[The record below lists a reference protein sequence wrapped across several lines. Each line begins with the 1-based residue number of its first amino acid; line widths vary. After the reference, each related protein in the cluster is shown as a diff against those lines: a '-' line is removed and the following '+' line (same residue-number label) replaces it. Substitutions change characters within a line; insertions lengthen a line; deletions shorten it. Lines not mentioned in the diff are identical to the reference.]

1 MGSESSR
8 RQRVLWL
15 STLAFT
21 LMFAV
26 WLMFGVLGVPI
37 QKELGLT
44 DVQLGWLGAVAVL
57 AGSLPRML
65 FGIWADLSGGRL
77 VMTAS
82 MVVAAVGSFLAS
94 RATSY
99 EELLACALVFGL
111 AGNSFT
117 VGIAW
122 NAAWFPK
129 QSQGLALGV
138 FGAGNVGASLTKL
151 IFGLFGAALLA
162 AIPATGLLGGLVPG
176 GWRFYPVLYAGLL
189 LAIAAVVWF
198 LSPKP
203 DHTPA
208 KGRSYRS
215 ILAPLQFAR
224 VWEYSLQYVVVFGA
238 YVALSLALPKYYVS
252 VYGDELRE
260 TFDIPAGAEG
270 ATGVLR
276 VASLLTTLF
285 IFPASLLR
293 PVGGWMSDRFGPSVV
308 LWSVFGLMLVSG
320 LSLSIPMGLGVWAFT
335 LLVFALGCGMGVG
348 KAATYKL
355 IPDHFPRDV
364 GAVGG
369 LVGMLG
375 ALGGFVLPPLWA
387 YTNQWTG
394 TPQTTFAVL
403 TGLTVASAV
412 WFLMSETIGGAM
424 AETPAVVVA
433 PVEAASGPTGRVP
446 AGDAVSRPEVRPR
459 ARRRTS

>member
-1 MGSESSR
+1 MNSETSR

-15 STLAFT
+15 STIAFT

-44 DVQLGWLGAVAVL
+44 DVQLGWLGAAAVL
-57 AGSLPRML
+57 AGSLPRL
-65 FGIWADLSGGRL
+65 NFGIWTDMYGGRKM
-77 VMTAS
+77 MTLL
-82 MVVAAVGSFLAS
+82 MLLAAVPCFMVS

-99 EELLACALVFGL
+99 EELLACALLFGL

-129 QSQGLALGV
+129 QQQGLALGV
-138 FGAGNVGASLTKL
+138 FGAGNVGASVTKL
-151 IFGLFGAALLA
+151 IFGIAGAWLLTI
-162 AIPATGLLGGLVPG
+162 IPASGLLGGLVPG
-176 GWRFYPVLYAGLL
+176 GWRFYPVLYSVLL
-189 LAIAAVVWF
+189 VGMAAAVWF
-198 LSPKP
+198 IAPKP

-215 ILAPLQFAR
+215 ILQPLKFAR

-238 YVALSLALPKYYVS
+238 YVALSLVLPKYYVAN
-252 VYGDELRE
+252 YGDQLRAA
-260 TFDIPAGAEG
+260 FDIPAGPEG
-270 ATGVLR
+270 AVSVLR
-276 VASLLTTLF
+276 IASLLTTLF

-293 PVGGWMSDRFGPSVV
+293 PLGGWMSDKFGAAFV
-308 LWSVFGLMLVSG
+308 LWGVFSAMLVSG
-320 LSLSIPMGLGVWAFT
+320 FFLSLPLGLGVWVFT
-335 LLVFALGCGMGVG
+335 ILIVILGCGMGIG
-348 KAATYKL
+348 KAAVYKL

-375 ALGGFVLPPLWA
+375 ALGGFLLPPAWA
-387 YTNQWTG
+387 YLNQRTG
-394 TPQTTFAVL
+394 VPQMTFAVL
-403 TGLTVASAV
+403 TLLTAMSAG
-412 WFLMSETIGGAM
+412 WFLMSEFSGKKALVP
-424 AETPAVVVA
+424 EVEPAV
-433 PVEAASGPTGRVP
+433 
-446 AGDAVSRPEVRPR
+446 AG
-459 ARRRTS
+459 

>member
-1 MGSESSR
+1 MTPMASESAR
-8 RQRVLWL
+8 RSRVLWL
-15 STLAFT
+15 STVAFT

-44 DVQLGWLGAVAVL
+44 DVQLGWLGAAAVL
-57 AGSLPRML
+57 AGSLPRL
-65 FGIWADLSGGRL
+65 AAGIAADVYGGRK
-77 VMTAS
+77 VMTAL
-82 MVVAAVGSFLAS
+82 MLVAAVPTYLVSH
-94 RATSY
+94 ATTY
-99 EELLACALVFGL
+99 TELLACALVFGL

-122 NAAWFPK
+122 CAAWFPK
-129 QSQGLALGV
+129 QQQGLALGV
-138 FGAGNVGASLTKL
+138 FGAGNVGASVTKL
-151 IFGLFGAALLA
+151 IFGLFGAVLLTS
-162 AIPATGLLGGLVPG
+162 IPASGLLGGAVPG
-176 GWRFYPVLYAGLL
+176 GWRFYPALYSVLLVAM
-189 LAIAAVVWF
+189 AAAVWF
-198 LSPKP
+198 GSPTP

-215 ILAPLQFAR
+215 ILAPLKYAK

-252 VYGDELRE
+252 VYGAELRAA
-260 TFDIPAGAEG
+260 FDLDDGPT
-270 ATGVLR
+270 ATLR

-293 PVGGWMSDRFGPSVV
+293 PLGGWMSDRWGAAGV
-308 LWSVFGLMLVSG
+308 LWGVFAAMLVSG
-320 LSLSIPMGLGVWAFT
+320 LLLSFPLGLGVWVFT
-335 LLVFALGCGMGVG
+335 ALVVVLGCGMGVG
-348 KAATYKL
+348 KAAVYKL

-375 ALGGFVLPPLWA
+375 ALGGFVLPPAWA
-387 YTNQWTG
+387 YLNQWTG

-403 TGLTVASAV
+403 TALTVASTG
-412 WFLMSETIGGAM
+412 WFALSQFKGRQPQPA
-424 AETPAVVVA
+424 PAVAV
-433 PVEAASGPTGRVP
+433 PAAS
-446 AGDAVSRPEVRPR
+446 
-459 ARRRTS
+459 

>member
-1 MGSESSR
+1 MASESAR
-8 RQRVLWL
+8 RSRVLWL
-15 STLAFT
+15 STIAFT

-44 DVQLGWLGAVAVL
+44 DVQLGWLGAAAVL
-57 AGSLPRML
+57 AGSLPRL
-65 FGIWADLSGGRL
+65 AAGIAADVYGGRK
-77 VMTAS
+77 VMTAL
-82 MVVAAVGSFLAS
+82 MLVAAVPTYLVSH
-94 RATSY
+94 ATTY
-99 EELLACALVFGL
+99 TELLVCALVFGL

-122 NAAWFPK
+122 CAAWFPK
-129 QSQGLALGV
+129 QQQGLALGV
-138 FGAGNVGASLTKL
+138 FGAGNVGASVTKL
-151 IFGLFGAALLA
+151 IFGLFGAWLISR
-162 AIPATGLLGGLVPG
+162 IPASGLLGGVVPG
-176 GWRFYPVLYAGLL
+176 GWRFYPALYSVLLVAM
-189 LAIAAVVWF
+189 AAAVWF
-198 LSPKP
+198 GSPTP

-215 ILAPLQFAR
+215 ILAPLKYAR

-252 VYGDELRE
+252 VYGAELR
-260 TFDIPAGAEG
+260 TAFGLDDGPT
-270 ATGVLR
+270 ATLR

-293 PVGGWMSDRFGPSVV
+293 PLGGWMSDKWGAAGV
-308 LWSVFGLMLVSG
+308 LWGVFAAMLVSG
-320 LSLSIPMGLGVWAFT
+320 LLLSFPLGLGVWVFT
-335 LLVFALGCGMGVG
+335 ALVVVLGCGMGVG
-348 KAATYKL
+348 KAAVYKL

-375 ALGGFVLPPLWA
+375 ALGGFVLPPAWA
-387 YTNQWTG
+387 YLNQWTG

-403 TGLTVASAV
+403 TALT
-412 WFLMSETIGGAM
+412 
-424 AETPAVVVA
+424 
-433 PVEAASGPTGRVP
+433 AASTGWFALSQFKGRQPQPV
-446 AGDAVSRPEVRPR
+446 PEV
-459 ARRRTS
+459 AVQAAS